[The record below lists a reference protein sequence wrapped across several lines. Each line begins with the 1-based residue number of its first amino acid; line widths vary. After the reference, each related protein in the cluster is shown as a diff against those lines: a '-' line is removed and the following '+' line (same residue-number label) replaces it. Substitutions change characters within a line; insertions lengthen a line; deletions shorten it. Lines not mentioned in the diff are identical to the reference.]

1 MGLQLTASG
10 TEFAPSVGFPELAL
24 WTGSVPGAAG
34 SIRQHAG
41 FEQVGGAPHHG
52 FGQDLIGRDRRLIL

>member
-1 MGLQLTASG
+1 MGRELIVAG
-10 TEFAPSVGFPELAL
+10 PEFAPSAGFAEPAL
-24 WTGSVPGAAG
+24 WTVSVPGAAG